1 MLMRPGKCLSGRRAS
16 SQASH
21 TNALC
26 SHPGSQSTG
35 HALGKCFRGWWRWGV
50 QVAAQGDEGPVPASK
65 APQAG
70 WPAIHLP
77 LK

>member
-1 MLMRPGKCLSGRRAS
+1 MLMRLGKCLSGRRAG
-16 SQASH
+16 SQALH

-26 SHPGSQSTG
+26 GSLGSQSTG
-35 HALGKCFRGWWRWGV
+35 HALGKCFRGWWWGV
-50 QVAAQGDEGPVPASK
+50 QVAAQGDKGLMPATK
-65 APQAG
+65 ALQTG